1 MKAHA
6 IKSKLMKV
14 TRALAAVCLLALP
27 MAGAQASELD
37 DIISSGTF
45 KVAVPQDFA
54 PFGSVGKDMQPEGYD
69 VDVAGLIAKELG
81 VELKLV
87 PVTSA
92 NRIPYLVT
100 KKVDLVISSLGV
112 NPQRAKTI
120 AFSQAYAPFF
130 SGVYAY
136 PDTAIAGFA
145 DLKGKAVGV
154 TRGSLEDLELT
165 QRAPEGT
172 TIRRFEDN
180 SVTVAALMAKKVDA
194 IVTGNVVAAKVIQ
207 DNPESG
213 IESKFVIKE
222 SPCHIGL
229 RRGDNDLRRWVDSFI
244 YTKKLSGELDELSK
258 KWFGQPLPQFSA
270 L

>member
-1 MKAHA
+1 MKALS
-6 IKSKLMKV
+6 IKQKLLQAS
-14 TRALAAVCLLALP
+14 RALAATFLLALP
-27 MAGAQASELD
+27 LVGAQATELD
-37 DIISSGTF
+37 DIIKNGTI

-54 PFGSVGKDMQPEGYD
+54 PFGSVGKNMQPEGYD

-112 NPQRAKTI
+112 NPQRAKSI
-120 AFSQAYAPFF
+120 AFSAPYAPFF

-136 PDTAIAGFA
+136 PDTAIAGFK
-145 DLKGKAVGV
+145 DLTGKAVGV

-165 QRAPEGT
+165 QRAPENT

-180 SVTVAALMAKKVDA
+180 SVTVAALMTKKVDA
-194 IVTGNVVAAKVIQ
+194 IVTGNVVAAKVI
-207 DNPESG
+207 
-213 IESKFVIKE
+213 KE

-229 RRGDNDLRRWVDSFI
+229 RRGDDDLRRWVDSFI

-258 KWFGQPLPQFSA
+258 KWFGQPLPEFTA